1 MITPLHNLSSRPL
14 ARLALAVL
22 LALPVASGL
31 AQTQGMHAAEPA
43 TAIPAPTVD
52 STAPGDGL
60 ETAVVAGGCFWGV
73 QAVFAHVKGVT
84 LALAGYAGGTTV
96 APSYAEVSAG
106 ATGHAESV
114 HITFDPKAISYGKIL
129 QIYFSVAHNP
139 TELNYQGPDVGT
151 QYRSA
156 IFTTSVEQQHIAEAY
171 IAQLGNAKVFK
182 GPIVTAVSALQAFY
196 PAEDYHQDYAF
207 LHPTQPYIA
216 YNDLPKIVHLKRMF
230 LDIYRDTP
238 VLVRAKKAS

>member
-1 MITPLHNLSSRPL
+1 MITPRKNFSSRSL
-14 ARLALAVL
+14 ARLALPVL
-22 LALPVASGL
+22 LTLSVAIVL
-31 AQTQGMHAAEPA
+31 AQLPRIHAAEQA

-52 STAPGDGL
+52 TTAPGDRI

-84 LALAGYAGGTTV
+84 LAVSGYAGGTTV
-96 APSYAEVSAG
+96 SPSYEAVTTG

-114 HITFDPKAISYGKIL
+114 QITFDPKVISYGKIL
-129 QIYFSVAHNP
+129 QIFFSVAHNP
-139 TELNYQGPDVGT
+139 TQRNYQGPDVGT

-156 IFTTSVEQQHIAEAY
+156 IFTTSAEQQRIATAY
-171 IAQLGNAKVFK
+171 IAQLGDAKVFK
-182 GPIVTAVSALQAFY
+182 APIVTTVSALQAFY

-216 YNDLPKIVHLKRMF
+216 YNDLPKIAHLKQMF
-230 LDIYRDTP
+230 ADIYCDTP
-238 VLVRAKKAS
+238 VLVRAQKAS